1 MKLAM
6 CYTVFNGEELLI
18 QSVMNHIDLVDEI
31 IICFQQTSNKN
42 NSNPKLLSILA
53 QLSGNKNINFV
64 EFNPNLHLNTK
75 ENERLKHNLMIETAR
90 KSGSTHFIL
99 AACDHFYKSEEFLE
113 AKKAVET
120 NDYDATFTAMF
131 TYYKHF
137 TWQITPIE
145 DYYMPFICK
154 LYDYTLIEKV
164 SKFPAHVDPSVQINT
179 FQRYYIFKE
188 KEIMLHHFS
197 MIRNDMKSKFENA
210 ASSIRWTQ
218 TQIML
223 FISEYENATLE
234 SKISY
239 FGNRSLKEVEN
250 YFNL

>member
-6 CYTVFNGEELLI
+6 CYTVFNGEELLV
-18 QSVMNHIDLVDEI
+18 QSVMNHIDLVDVI
-31 IICFQQTSNKN
+31 IICFQCISNKN
-42 NSNPKLLSILA
+42 GSNLGLLPLLSK
-53 QLSGNKNINFV
+53 LSGNKKINFV
-64 EFNPNLHLNTK
+64 EFHPNLQLNTK

-99 AACDHFYKSEEFLE
+99 SACDHFYTRVEFLE

-120 NDYDATFTAMF
+120 HDYDATFTKMF

-154 LYDYTLIEKV
+154 LSPETRIERV
-164 SKFPAHVDPSVQINT
+164 AGFPCKVDPSVQMNT
-179 FQRYYIFKE
+179 FKKYCIFKE
-188 KEIMLHHFS
+188 KEIMMHHFS
-197 MIRNDMKSKFENA
+197 MVRNDMRSKFENA

-218 TQIML
+218 DQVKL
-223 FISEYENATLE
+223 FISEYESANLE
-234 SKISY
+234 SNISY
-239 FGNRSLKEVEN
+239 FQGRGLKLVEN